1 MPSPR
6 NYLHSF
12 FSDTELRTIHIEP
25 ITGDASSRQYF
36 RVIAQDNTWVL
47 CIDKDYTIH
56 PTDQYPFLVIQHLF
70 SLCSVPVPAVIG
82 SDKKTGAI
90 LIEDCGD
97 LLLQDA
103 LKKGKTNAASLYRKA
118 VDIMVG
124 IQSIKGK
131 EKEMPFNRCFDEEKL
146 MFEFIFFLD
155 NVSRRPSASGFS
167 EKTSKTLRREF
178 RSITQLL
185 LRPEYFVL
193 NHRDYHSRNILISND
208 SPVII
213 DFQDARMGLPQYD
226 AVSLLKDSYVTFD
239 ENFVAG
245 MQRFHYRLLRKKKL
259 TTMSYEEYLYLFDIM
274 AFQRNIKAL
283 GTFFHQTY
291 CLGKKEFEQYIT
303 PTLAYLPRYIDR
315 RPELAKSGEII
326 LNTLAETKP

>member
-1 MPSPR
+1 MLS
-6 NYLHSF
+6 LHTALRSF
-12 FSDTELRTIHIEP
+12 FSPSEIGQISTEPLA
-25 ITGDASSRQYF
+25 GDASLRKYF
-36 RVIAQDNTWVL
+36 RLRSPDTTWIL
-47 CIDKDYTIH
+47 CIDKDYSTY

-103 LKKGKTNAASLYRKA
+103 LKKGETNAAALYRKA

-155 NVSRRPSASGFS
+155 NVSRCPSASGFS
-167 EKTSKTLRREF
+167 EKTSRTLRREF

-226 AVSLLKDSYVTFD
+226 AVSLLRDSYVTFD

-291 CLGKKEFEQYIT
+291 CLGKKKFEQYIT